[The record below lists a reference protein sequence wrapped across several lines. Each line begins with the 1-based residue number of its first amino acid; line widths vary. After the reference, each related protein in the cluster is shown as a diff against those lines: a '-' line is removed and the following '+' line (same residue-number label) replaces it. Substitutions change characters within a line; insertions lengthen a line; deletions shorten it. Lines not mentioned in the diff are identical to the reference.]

1 MRIADLNIRMLC
13 NYPYTKRLCA
23 DFMTDSRDAD
33 MIAKTTPLELEEE
46 SRNYIGEN
54 PSPGYC
60 ESICLYRDIA
70 EQLPA
75 FDGVVF
81 HGAAVSINEKGV
93 IFTARSGVGKT
104 THVRLLLENYPENI
118 RVINGDKP
126 IIRKRDGKWRVFP
139 TPWAGKEGMRS
150 DGDAPLSSIVLLER
164 SKENFIEKAS
174 PEEHFDAICRQI
186 YLPRDGEMQ
195 LKTFDLIDQMAKS
208 KNFYRLGCNI
218 SPDAARTSYVYIS
231 QEL

>member
-1 MRIADLNIRMLC
+1 MTENTEFIMRIADLNIRMLC

-75 FDGVVF
+75 FVNLHNISSPADI
-81 HGAAVSINEKGV
+81 AD
-93 IFTARSGVGKT
+93 
-104 THVRLLLENYPENI
+104 LLL
-118 RVINGDKP
+118 RRRNG
-126 IIRKRDGKWRVFP
+126 V
-139 TPWAGKEGMRS
+139 
-150 DGDAPLSSIVLLER
+150 
-164 SKENFIEKAS
+164 
-174 PEEHFDAICRQI
+174 
-186 YLPRDGEMQ
+186 
-195 LKTFDLIDQMAKS
+195 
-208 KNFYRLGCNI
+208 
-218 SPDAARTSYVYIS
+218 
-231 QEL
+231 